1 MVIYL
6 YNGLSAQI
14 PVKVKW
20 VLIMTLQTD
29 WVQVQL
35 PLHHAGSFAVKGG
48 HKFAIFHFLWE
59 LLCRPRVIKERNVE
73 DNSHILLEHGWGR
86 KLVFCSVL
94 MTWGKHGTNYS
105 ISTSSF
111 FLPRWVRVELKF
123 SMLLCWHQELG
134 KNRVYYPDSLHL
146 IPLCWWQ
153 MKVEAQFPTWATD
166 HLRGVWLSVDSLH
179 FTPLH

>member
-1 MVIYL
+1 MVSIYIL
-6 YNGLSAQI
+6 AFLPDPSKSEMSTHNDS
-14 PVKVKW
+14 
-20 VLIMTLQTD
+20 LQTD

-105 ISTSSF
+105 IF
-111 FLPRWVRVELKF
+111 YLFILPPRWVRVEL
-123 SMLLCWHQELG
+123 SSPCCSVDIRSWG

-153 MKVEAQFPTWATD
+153 MKVEAQFPT
-166 HLRGVWLSVDSLH
+166 
-179 FTPLH
+179 